1 MISHKLGCMNDNTAS
16 RRTSG
21 ATRDAKPDAVGA
33 RGRPREF
40 DTDTVLAE
48 ASKVFWRRGFHATSV
63 DDLCNATGV
72 LRGSLYGVFG
82 DKHGIMMAAL
92 DHYADKAIAG
102 LVERLNANVPPEVAV
117 RNALLHHARISS
129 TLTGCFITNS
139 TLELQPEDEALH
151 AKIRAIQ
158 RRIVT
163 LLAAA
168 VIRGQAAGVFNG
180 DLDEKAVADFLLCMT
195 QGLRVLGKCKR
206 KEDELKAIVDIAM
219 RALT

>member
-1 MISHKLGCMNDNTAS
+1 MTDTTDS
-16 RRTSG
+16 RRPSAAKT
-21 ATRDAKPDAVGA
+21 DAACP

-40 DTDTVLAE
+40 DTDAVLA
-48 ASKVFWRRGFHATSV
+48 AAGKVFWRQGFHATSV

-92 DHYADKAIAG
+92 DHYAENAVNG
-102 LVERLNANVPPEVAV
+102 LVERLNANVPPETAL
-117 RNALLHHARISS
+117 RNALLHHTRVAS

-139 TLELQPEDEALH
+139 TLELQPEDDLLR

-158 RRIVT
+158 RRVVT

-180 DLDEKAVADFLLCMT
+180 DLDEKAVADFLLCVT

-206 KEDELKAIVDIAM
+206 KEDELKAIVDVAM

>member
-1 MISHKLGCMNDNTAS
+1 MTDTPPP
-16 RRTSG
+16 RR
-21 ATRDAKPDAVGA
+21 ANAPKPETPCS

-40 DTDTVLAE
+40 DTDAVLTE
-48 ASKVFWRRGFHATSV
+48 AGKVFWRNGFHATSI
-63 DDLCNATGV
+63 DDLCTATGV

-92 DHYADKAIAG
+92 DHYAEGAVAG
-102 LVERLNANVPPEVAV
+102 LVERLNANVPPEAAL
-117 RNALLHHARISS
+117 RNALLHHTRAASS
-129 TLTGCFITNS
+129 LTGCFITNS
-139 TLELQPEDEALH
+139 TLELQPEDVALH

-158 RRIVT
+158 RRVVT

-168 VIRGQAAGVFNG
+168 VIRGQAAGVFNS
-180 DLDEKAVADFLLCMT
+180 DLDEKAVADFLLCVT

-206 KEDELKAIVDIAM
+206 KEDELKAVVDIAM

>member
-1 MISHKLGCMNDNTAS
+1 MTDNTAP
-16 RRTSG
+16 RRAS
-21 ATRDAKPDAVGA
+21 AAKRDDSCP

-40 DTDTVLAE
+40 DTAAVLTE
-48 ASKVFWRRGFHATSV
+48 AGKVFWRNGFHATSV

-92 DHYADKAIAG
+92 DHYAEGAIAG
-102 LVERLNANVPPEVAV
+102 LVERLNANVPPDVAL
-117 RNALLHHARISS
+117 RNALLHHTRTAS

-139 TLELQPEDEALH
+139 TLELQPDDEALH

-158 RRIVT
+158 RRVVT

-168 VIRGQAAGVFNG
+168 VIRGQAAGVFNS

-195 QGLRVLGKCKR
+195 QGLRVLNKCKR
-206 KEDELKAIVDIAM
+206 QEDELKAVVDVAM

>member
-1 MISHKLGCMNDNTAS
+1 MSETTAP
-16 RRTSG
+16 RRTP
-21 ATRDAKPDAVGA
+21 AAKSEAA
-33 RGRPREF
+33 CTRGRPREF
-40 DTDTVLAE
+40 DTDAVLAE
-48 ASKVFWRRGFHATSV
+48 ASKVFWRQGFHATSI
-63 DDLCNATGV
+63 DDLCTATGV

-92 DHYADKAIAG
+92 DHYAERAVSG
-102 LVERLNANVPPEVAV
+102 LVERLNANLPPDVAL
-117 RNALLHHARISS
+117 RNALLHHTRVASS
-129 TLTGCFITNS
+129 LAGCFITNS

-151 AKIRAIQ
+151 AKIRSIQ
-158 RRIVT
+158 RRVVT

-180 DLDEKAVADFLLCMT
+180 DLDEKAVADFLLCVT

>member
-1 MISHKLGCMNDNTAS
+1 MTDNTAPPRAS
-16 RRTSG
+16 AG
-21 ATRDAKPDAVGA
+21 KPEAA
-33 RGRPREF
+33 CPRGRPREF
-40 DTDTVLAE
+40 DTAAVLAE
-48 ASKVFWRRGFHATSV
+48 AGKVFWRNGFHATSV

-92 DHYADKAIAG
+92 DHYAEGAIAG
-102 LVERLNANVPPEVAV
+102 LVERLNANVPPDVAL
-117 RNALLHHARISS
+117 RNALLHHTRTAS

-139 TLELQPEDEALH
+139 TLELQPDDEALH

-158 RRIVT
+158 RRVVT

-168 VIRGQAAGVFNG
+168 VIRGQAAGVFNS

-195 QGLRVLGKCKR
+195 QGLRVLNKCKR
-206 KEDELKAIVDIAM
+206 KEDELKAVVDVAM

>member
-1 MISHKLGCMNDNTAS
+1 MSDS
-16 RRTSG
+16 SG
-21 ATRDAKPDAVGA
+21 AQSAACP

-40 DTDTVLAE
+40 DIDAALDA
-48 ASKVFWRRGFHATSV
+48 ASKVFWRQGFRATSIE
-63 DDLCNATGV
+63 DICNATGV

-92 DHYADKAIAG
+92 DHYAERSVNG
-102 LVERLNANVPPEVAV
+102 LVERLNANVAPDAAL
-117 RNALLHHARISS
+117 RNALLHHTRIAS
-129 TLTGCFITNS
+129 TLAGAGCFITNS
-139 TLELQPEDEALH
+139 TLEMQADDEALT

-158 RRIVT
+158 RRVVT

-180 DLDEKAVADFLLCMT
+180 GLDEKAVADFLLCVT
-195 QGLRVLGKCKR
+195 QGLRVLGKSRR
-206 KEDELKAIVDIAM
+206 KEDDLKAIVDVAM

>member
-1 MISHKLGCMNDNTAS
+1 MTDNTAPP
-16 RRTSG
+16 RTRAG
-21 ATRDAKPDAVGA
+21 KTEAACP

-40 DTDTVLAE
+40 DTAAVLAE
-48 ASKVFWRRGFHATSV
+48 AGKVFWRNGFHATSV

-92 DHYADKAIAG
+92 DLYAEGAIAG
-102 LVERLNANVPPEVAV
+102 LVERLNANVPPDVAL
-117 RNALLHHARISS
+117 RNALLHHTRTAS

-139 TLELQPEDEALH
+139 TLELQPDDEALH

-158 RRIVT
+158 RRVVT

-180 DLDEKAVADFLLCMT
+180 DLDEKAVADFLLCVT
-195 QGLRVLGKCKR
+195 QGLRVLNKCKR
-206 KEDELKAIVDIAM
+206 KEDELKAVVDVAM

>member
-1 MISHKLGCMNDNTAS
+1 MIDNTAPP
-16 RRTSG
+16 RTRAG
-21 ATRDAKPDAVGA
+21 KPEAA
-33 RGRPREF
+33 CPRGRPREF
-40 DTDTVLAE
+40 DTAAVLAE
-48 ASKVFWRRGFHATSV
+48 AGKVFWRNGFHATSV

-92 DHYADKAIAG
+92 DHYAEGAIAG
-102 LVERLNANVPPEVAV
+102 LVERLNANVPPDVAL
-117 RNALLHHARISS
+117 RNALLHHTRTAS

-139 TLELQPEDEALH
+139 TLELQPDDEALH

-158 RRIVT
+158 RRVVT

-180 DLDEKAVADFLLCMT
+180 DLDEKAVADFLLCVT
-195 QGLRVLGKCKR
+195 QGLRVLNKCKR
-206 KEDELKAIVDIAM
+206 KEDELKAVVDVAM

>member
-1 MISHKLGCMNDNTAS
+1 MTDNTAPL
-16 RRTSG
+16 RTRAG
-21 ATRDAKPDAVGA
+21 KPEAA
-33 RGRPREF
+33 CPRGRPREF
-40 DTDTVLAE
+40 DTAAVLAE
-48 ASKVFWRRGFHATSV
+48 AGKVFWRNGFHATSV

-92 DHYADKAIAG
+92 DHYAEGAIAG
-102 LVERLNANVPPEVAV
+102 LVERLNANVPPDVAL
-117 RNALLHHARISS
+117 RNALLHHTRAASS
-129 TLTGCFITNS
+129 LTGCFITNS

-158 RRIVT
+158 RRVVT

-180 DLDEKAVADFLLCMT
+180 DLDEKAVADFLLCVT
-195 QGLRVLGKCKR
+195 QGLRVLNKCKR
-206 KEDELKAIVDIAM
+206 KEDELKAVVDVAM

>member
-1 MISHKLGCMNDNTAS
+1 MTDITDS
-16 RRTSG
+16 RRSPVVK
-21 ATRDAKPDAVGA
+21 AEAACA

-40 DTDTVLAE
+40 DTDAVLAA
-48 ASKVFWRRGFHATSV
+48 ASKVFWRQGFHATSV
-63 DDLCNATGV
+63 EDLCNATGV

-92 DHYADKAIAG
+92 DHYAENAVNG
-102 LVERLNANVPPEVAV
+102 LVERLNANVPPETAL
-117 RNALLHHARISS
+117 RNALLHHTRVTS

-139 TLELQPEDEALH
+139 TLELQPKDEALR
-151 AKIRAIQ
+151 AKIQSIQ
-158 RRIVT
+158 RRVVT

-180 DLDEKAVADFLLCMT
+180 DLDEKAVADFLLCVT

-206 KEDELKAIVDIAM
+206 KEDDLKAVVDIAM
-219 RALT
+219 RALA

>member
-1 MISHKLGCMNDNTAS
+1 MPDNTAPPRAS
-16 RRTSG
+16 
-21 ATRDAKPDAVGA
+21 AAKPEAA
-33 RGRPREF
+33 CPRGRPREF
-40 DTDTVLAE
+40 DTAAVLAE
-48 ASKVFWRRGFHATSV
+48 AGKVFWRNGFHATSV

-92 DHYADKAIAG
+92 DYYAEGAIVG
-102 LVERLNANVPPEVAV
+102 LVERLNANVPPDVAL
-117 RNALLHHARISS
+117 RNALLHHTRTAS

-139 TLELQPEDEALH
+139 TLELQPDDEALH

-168 VIRGQAAGVFNG
+168 VIRGQAAGVVNS

-195 QGLRVLGKCKR
+195 QGLRVLNKCKR
-206 KEDELKAIVDIAM
+206 KEDELKAVVDVAM

>member
-1 MISHKLGCMNDNTAS
+1 MTDNTAPRHAS
-16 RRTSG
+16 
-21 ATRDAKPDAVGA
+21 AAKREAACP

-40 DTDTVLAE
+40 DTAAVLAE
-48 ASKVFWRRGFHATSV
+48 AGKVFWRNGFHATSV

-92 DHYADKAIAG
+92 DHYAEGAIAG
-102 LVERLNANVPPEVAV
+102 LVERLNANVPPDVAL
-117 RNALLHHARISS
+117 RNALLHHTRTAS

-139 TLELQPEDEALH
+139 TLELQPDDEALH

-158 RRIVT
+158 RRVVT

-180 DLDEKAVADFLLCMT
+180 DLDEKAVADFLLCLT
-195 QGLRVLGKCKR
+195 QGLRVLNKCKR
-206 KEDELKAIVDIAM
+206 KEDELKAVVDVAM

>member
-1 MISHKLGCMNDNTAS
+1 MTDTTRSDPAS
-16 RRTSG
+16 
-21 ATRDAKPDAVGA
+21 P

-40 DTDTVLAE
+40 DTDTVLTE
-48 ASKVFWRRGFHATSV
+48 AGKVFWRNGFHATSV

-82 DKHGIMMAAL
+82 DKQGIMMAAL
-92 DHYADKAIAG
+92 DHYAEKAIAG
-102 LVERLNANVPPEVAV
+102 LVERLNANVPPEVAL
-117 RNALLHHARISS
+117 RNALLHHTRAASS
-129 TLTGCFITNS
+129 LTGCFITNS
-139 TLELQPEDEALH
+139 TLEMRPEDEALR
-151 AKIRAIQ
+151 AKVRAIQ
-158 RRIVT
+158 RRVVT

-206 KEDELKAIVDIAM
+206 KEDELKAVVDIAM

>member
-1 MISHKLGCMNDNTAS
+1 MTDNTAPP
-16 RRTSG
+16 RTRAG
-21 ATRDAKPDAVGA
+21 KPEVACP

-40 DTDTVLAE
+40 DTAAVLAE
-48 ASKVFWRRGFHATSV
+48 AGKVFWRNGFHATSV

-92 DHYADKAIAG
+92 DHYAEGAIAG
-102 LVERLNANVPPEVAV
+102 LVERLNANVPPDVAL
-117 RNALLHHARISS
+117 RNALLHHTRTAS

-139 TLELQPEDEALH
+139 TLELQPDDEALH

-158 RRIVT
+158 RRVVT

-180 DLDEKAVADFLLCMT
+180 DLDEKAVADFLLCVT
-195 QGLRVLGKCKR
+195 QGLRVLNKCKR
-206 KEDELKAIVDIAM
+206 KEDELKAVVDVAM
-219 RALT
+219 RALI